1 MCNACIW
8 GHSENRRIL
17 GIQYSAMRFLLGV
30 GRVCPI
36 TGLVGERGW
45 VPFSMTIK
53 FSILRYRNR
62 IRHMD
67 DNRLIKKVYALSLS
81 LSGRYPKNWT
91 EKTKVLLESIGDFS
105 GLLNYDEIWDSLA
118 KQEANRWK
126 EAVTT
131 IPKDSDRE
139 GRFVYYRQVK

>member
-91 EKTKVLLESIGDFS
+91 EKTKVLLESIHDFS
-105 GLLNYDEIWDSLA
+105 GLPNCDEIWDSLA
-118 KQEANRWK
+118 KQEANR
-126 EAVTT
+126 
-131 IPKDSDRE
+131 
-139 GRFVYYRQVK
+139 